1 MLSLVRQRIH
11 ALRQST
17 ELFGGSPY
25 SAPCLVQQRIQVH
38 ALDYGWFCWLCALLP
53 SCQAHDA
60 PHHGRY
66 GSRVQLCRCCLVGNW
81 RFRSCS
87 SSQVVDCSFVL
98 QRQLSMVP
106 HCRKTIEISQL
117 LYTVIDVPVV
127 QSSRIFPRRGA
138 VAVSWSRLFVGP
150 FSSTVAVHDGR
161 CPCCAGRAVFL
172 VSSLR
177 RLSRSH
183 SSSKVQEIP
192 CLEKLWLWVEQGEV
206 VRPVRDV
213 VAVVVIVSVSFQL
226 EGAPATTSKRHWTK
240 RPLSSVVVISVLTTS
255 H

>member
-1 MLSLVRQRIH
+1 MRRIMAGMDQEYSYVGVAWWETGDSAVAVHRRSLIVLSCCRDSSPWSRLVEDHRDF
-11 ALRQST
+11 AV
-17 ELFGGSPY
+17 
-25 SAPCLVQQRIQVH
+25 AVH
-38 ALDYGWFCWLCALLP
+38 GYRRL
-53 SCQAHDA
+53 
-60 PHHGRY
+60 
-66 GSRVQLCRCCLVGNW
+66 
-81 RFRSCS
+81 
-87 SSQVVDCSFVL
+87 
-98 QRQLSMVP
+98 
-106 HCRKTIEISQL
+106 
-117 LYTVIDVPVV
+117 VV